1 MGHLGRGKNAL
12 EDRESILRL
21 VWCDR
26 GPSTRSEKKTYR
38 KERVNFCARKKTIRL
53 EVTDAIQHICTGL
66 QELSRE
72 IEQSEIYP
80 LEVTEGSEVQT

>member
-26 GPSTRSEKKTYR
+26 GPSTRSEKKDLPKRTRKFLCEKKRLSDWELQMQFNTYVLAFR
-38 KERVNFCARKKTIRL
+38 KLVVKLYSQN
-53 EVTDAIQHICTGL
+53 
-66 QELSRE
+66 
-72 IEQSEIYP
+72 
-80 LEVTEGSEVQT
+80 

>member
-38 KERVNFCARKKTIRL
+38 KERVNFCARKKRL
-53 EVTDAIQHICTGL
+53 SDWKL
-66 QELSRE
+66 QMQFNTYVLAFRKLVVKLYS
-72 IEQSEIYP
+72 QN
-80 LEVTEGSEVQT
+80 